1 MTRHDASAHELV
13 ENLRFS
19 SPAHVVEEGRPAAIH
34 MYWYMCCD
42 TVQVSGGAQRFRL
55 QSYAKAADRVL
66 CCSRHCFAAKEK
78 IQSCL
83 STINRWLCARRLK
96 GGDLRLSHRIQA
108 RQRIHTP
115 SGLLGNV
122 TTRSQHLTNWRG
134 ESRRRELWGKKLEC
148 AASRREKKV
157 KRGNAR
163 TESPVRPLAVA
174 RNSGLKCC
182 R

>member
-1 MTRHDASAHELV
+1 MLWRRAGRRRFTCTGTCAATLCKFPAERNVFGFSRMQTRS
-13 ENLRFS
+13 
-19 SPAHVVEEGRPAAIH
+19 
-34 MYWYMCCD
+34 
-42 TVQVSGGAQRFRL
+42 
-55 QSYAKAADRVL
+55 KAADRVL

-83 STINRWLCARRLK
+83 STINWWLCARRLK

-163 TESPVRPLAVA
+163 TESPVRPLAVVK
-174 RNSGLKCC
+174 NSGLKCC